1 MKLVLSTSM
10 SLIVVYLL
18 MQPCQTFIVR
28 EVLVNEP
35 VTFPCTC
42 SGNQSEVLWTRFI
55 PRKADIATC
64 HSQTCRIEQRC
75 LRRFSVSGDASRGN
89 FSMRISSVVYNDAG
103 SYRCTCDK
111 AVATEVKLR
120 VYVPTVIKAIE
131 GENITL
137 PCYGL
142 THQSVKDVKW
152 MKAGRLFLL
161 FIHNRSVTHEE
172 ASADRFMMSVEGF
185 QDGDLSL
192 HINSVQQS
200 DAGFYQCLI
209 HDEAYEGDPRAVLL
223 KVEGIQPLTTTCN
236 EVVIL
241 AVLLGLVGFIDITGA
256 IFYIVR
262 RCRKSRVQKNKEE
275 QRFLQPNQEQ

>member
-1 MKLVLSTSM
+1 
-10 SLIVVYLL
+10 
-18 MQPCQTFIVR
+18 
-28 EVLVNEP
+28 
-35 VTFPCTC
+35 
-42 SGNQSEVLWTRFI
+42 
-55 PRKADIATC
+55 
-64 HSQTCRIEQRC
+64 
-75 LRRFSVSGDASRGN
+75 
-89 FSMRISSVVYNDAG
+89 MRISSVVYNDAG

-111 AVATEVKLR
+111 AVATEVKLK

-152 MKAGRLFLL
+152 MKAGRPFLL

-223 KVEGIQPLTTTCN
+223 KVKEHQPEHQPPTTPNYYTRYLG
-236 EVVIL
+236 V
-241 AVLLGLVGFIDITGA
+241 AVALGLVLAVIFRA
-256 IFYIVR
+256 IVYMRIKD
-262 RCRKSRVQKNKEE
+262 RKKPGGERSQSARAETPTSPVQEEFQMIPKNSTCII
-275 QRFLQPNQEQ
+275 QD